1 MDAIEFQYKR
11 IRRKYPEAP
20 ELEIWHGVAM
30 DFYLRTGDIPSDV
43 LVRSALARAETYGVK
58 YRPDQLRVPAGNPDG
73 GQWTDEGGGGG
84 ASLRDRVARNR
95 TPAAGKPASST
106 PSPESL
112 PADATNTP
120 QTYRDDFV
128 PGDQQPIDGAEI
140 IPAADRWGYNIDL
153 EEEERG
159 TPTSRRGHAIER
171 HVGKSNE
178 QIIARIFD
186 EKWFN
191 GIRYEY
197 PIIGT
202 FQSLYEANLYVNEA
216 LRRQSS
222 LVEAV
227 IRGDFGDQ
235 PKWVIQEI
243 GLPTG
248 REGKYENGVV
258 TFQTTRAVKISIQR
272 AKNKNGFRVI
282 TAYPSNIRS

>member
-11 IRRKYPEAP
+11 IRQKYPDAP

-30 DFYLRTGDIPSDV
+30 DFYMRSGTIPTDV

-95 TPAAGKPASST
+95 PREDAKPASST
-106 PSPESL
+106 PSAERT
-112 PADATNTP
+112 PADATNAP

-140 IPAADRWGYNIDL
+140 VPAADRGYGIDL

-159 TPTSRRGHAIER
+159 TPTSRRGHTIEK
-171 HVGKSNE
+171 HVGQTRE
-178 QIIARIFD
+178 QIIARIFED
-186 EKWFN
+186 RIFDGLN
-191 GIRYEY
+191 YRY
-197 PIIGT
+197 PIIGS

-216 LRRQSS
+216 LARQSA

-227 IRGDFGDQ
+227 KRGDYGSQ
-235 PKWVIQEI
+235 PKWVFQEI

-248 REGKYENGVV
+248 REGIYENGVV
-258 TFQTTRAVKISIQR
+258 NFYTTRAVTVSIQR
-272 AKNKNGFRVI
+272 ANNANGFRVI
-282 TAYPSNIRS
+282 TAFPSNVRR